1 MKKLL
6 STILAMSMILAI
18 SSCGDD
24 SDGPTAI
31 TIDAPTALSLG
42 AGFQQTISLNAS
54 GSDLSS
60 ASIEIKQGTTTVLS
74 DEMNISGSE
83 ANLDFNVTMNDLGDY
98 DVVVTVND
106 GSGTTQTAQMVLTI
120 ACMPSP
126 QFVDATKVSLVAEAP
141 DFTTG
146 AMGLV
151 GDLTQWADGAD
162 IAMTKI
168 GSSDCYCALVEAS
181 DISNGGFKFR
191 LDGTWDKVEKNDDCG
206 ERDNRTAASAAAS
219 DTVSVVIAEW
229 RNSDQF
235 GGGCGN

>member
-1 MKKLL
+1 M
-6 STILAMSMILAI
+6 LAMSMILLI

-24 SDGPTAI
+24 SEEPTEI
-31 TIDAPTALSLG
+31 TIDAPTALTLG
-42 AGFQQTISLNAS
+42 AGFEQTISVDAT
-54 GSDLSS
+54 GTDLSS

-74 DEMNISGSE
+74 DEMNLSGGD
-83 ANLDFNVTMNDLGDY
+83 ANLDFSFTINDLGDY
-98 DVVVTVND
+98 DVTLTVND
-106 GSGTTQTAQMVLTI
+106 GAGSTQTANLVLTI

-146 AMGLV
+146 SMGLV
-151 GDLTQWADGAD
+151 GDLTEWADGAD

-168 GSSDCYCALVEAS
+168 GSSDCYCALVEPGA
-181 DISNGGFKFR
+181 ISSGGFKFR
-191 LDGTWDKVEKNDDCG
+191 LDGTWDKVEKDDACG
-206 ERDNRTAASAAAS
+206 EIDNRTAASATAA
-219 DTVSVVIAEW
+219 DTVNVSIAEW